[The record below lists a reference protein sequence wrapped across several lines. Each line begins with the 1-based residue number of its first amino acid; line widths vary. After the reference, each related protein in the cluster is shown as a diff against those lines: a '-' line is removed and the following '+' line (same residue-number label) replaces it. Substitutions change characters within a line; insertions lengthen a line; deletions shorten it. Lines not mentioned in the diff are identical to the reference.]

1 MPLRDYQVKLKADT
15 YAAWQSGARN
25 VLTTLPTG
33 GGKCLGRGTPVLMH
47 DGTVRAVETIQPGER
62 VMGPDSK
69 PRTVASTCSG
79 VEPLYRVK
87 PTKGEPYVVNESHIL
102 SLRKTGGSEVV
113 NVDVRA
119 YLAQNKTFKHAHKGW
134 RTGVNW
140 RSRLVPDVLPPY
152 LLGLW
157 LGDGS
162 AKCAAITTADPE
174 VVDYLQAYCS
184 EREWVLRTEVLP
196 DNKANTYFIT
206 NRRKRIG
213 SLPETMRALG
223 LFDAKHVPPL
233 YKVNDRETRLE
244 VLAGLLDSDGYLHHG
259 HYDAVFKSEQ
269 LADDLAFLS
278 RSVGLAA
285 YVRPCIKGATNS
297 PTGKTGTYYR
307 VSISGDVDMI
317 PTRLPRH
324 QPAPRRQ
331 IKNVLNVGIE
341 LEPLGPGEYFG
352 FELDGPDRLFLLGDF
367 TVTHNTVV
375 KAAIVEELNDA
386 ACCIAHRR
394 ELVGQ
399 ISLAM
404 AREGVRHRI
413 IAPDPIIKWCA
424 RMQVDRVGRSLVYPN
439 AQVAVAGVDTL
450 MRPHPELKHWAKRV
464 ALWVQDE
471 AHHVLREN
479 KWGRALEL
487 FPNAKG
493 LGVTATPGRADGKGL
508 GRHAHGVFDTM
519 VEGPGMRDLIRQG
532 YLTEYRIIAPTVH
545 LEGLKAGAS
554 GDFTD
559 KSIDEA
565 IGKSRLIG
573 DIVPTWERYARGKKT
588 VVFAHNL
595 KAAGEIADEFNA
607 HGWRAAV
614 ISSKNDD
621 QTRVA
626 LVCKFERGDL
636 DVLVNVDLFG
646 EGFDLPAIECVVF
659 ARPTAS
665 LGLYMQQFGRV
676 LRLLDGKLFGIVIDH
691 VGNIM
696 RHGLPD
702 RSRVWTL
709 DAREKR
715 KSDGADDAIPLRT
728 CGNVECLAVYER
740 IHKQCPYCSHAP
752 EPAERSGPQHVDGDL
767 GELDPAVLARMRGE
781 SDRVLLTPEQVAQE
795 IRDKYGPP
803 VAQHAA
809 AKNHIKWQWAQ
820 AELRGAIEQW
830 CGYRKAEGHDDST
843 MMRLFYFT
851 FGVDILSAQGIR
863 SITETNNLTAR
874 IRAAYT
880 NG

>member
-33 GGKCLGRGTPVLMH
+33 GGK
-47 DGTVRAVETIQPGER
+47 
-62 VMGPDSK
+62 
-69 PRTVASTCSG
+69 
-79 VEPLYRVK
+79 
-87 PTKGEPYVVNESHIL
+87 
-102 SLRKTGGSEVV
+102 
-113 NVDVRA
+113 
-119 YLAQNKTFKHAHKGW
+119 
-134 RTGVNW
+134 
-140 RSRLVPDVLPPY
+140 
-152 LLGLW
+152 
-157 LGDGS
+157 
-162 AKCAAITTADPE
+162 
-174 VVDYLQAYCS
+174 
-184 EREWVLRTEVLP
+184 
-196 DNKANTYFIT
+196 
-206 NRRKRIG
+206 
-213 SLPETMRALG
+213 
-223 LFDAKHVPPL
+223 
-233 YKVNDRETRLE
+233 
-244 VLAGLLDSDGYLHHG
+244 
-259 HYDAVFKSEQ
+259 
-269 LADDLAFLS
+269 
-278 RSVGLAA
+278 
-285 YVRPCIKGATNS
+285 
-297 PTGKTGTYYR
+297 
-307 VSISGDVDMI
+307 
-317 PTRLPRH
+317 
-324 QPAPRRQ
+324 
-331 IKNVLNVGIE
+331 
-341 LEPLGPGEYFG
+341 
-352 FELDGPDRLFLLGDF
+352 
-367 TVTHNTVV
+367 TVV
-375 KAAIVEELNDA
+375 KASIVEELNDA

-450 MRPHPELKHWAKRV
+450 IRPHPELKHWAKRV

-487 FPNAKG
+487 FPNALG

-508 GRHAHGVFDTM
+508 GRHAHGVFDAM

-554 GDFTD
+554 GEYTD
-559 KSIDEA
+559 ASVDAA
-565 IGKSRLIG
+565 IEKSRLIG
-573 DIVPTWERYARGKKT
+573 KICPTWERYAAGKKT
-588 VVFAHNL
+588 VIFAHNL

-702 RSRVWTL
+702 KPRVWTL

-715 KSDGADDAIPLRT
+715 KSEGADDAIPLRT

-803 VAQHAA
+803 VAQHTA

-820 AELRGAIEQW
+820 AELRAAIEQW
-830 CGYRKAEGHDDST
+830 CGYRKAEGRDDST
-843 MMRLFYFT
+843 IMRMFYFR

-874 IRAAYT
+874 IMAAYT